1 MAKSRGTASD
11 VIRLANAQAFCNN
24 VALMP
29 DHVSHDA
36 SMLLA
41 FRAENVRSFRDQIEL
56 SMIATSV
63 SEPDFVRQ
71 VDWREGGRP
80 IGVVPVAGVFGP
92 NASGK
97 SNLLEA
103 MDDMRMYVLESF
115 RRDLRPA
122 EHWPFGLDP
131 ETRKRPSRYEID
143 LVLDGI
149 RTEYGFALD
158 QDRIIEEWALRYPRG
173 RAALLFHRQGEEVE
187 VGASGRGETRTVEK
201 LLRPNSLFLS
211 AAAAASH
218 SLLLPLHEWFRR
230 NLQLAH
236 EGNRPNRQAFTIQQ
250 LGDDN
255 NREHVLDMLRA
266 ADLGIVGAK
275 EHAIRLD
282 PRMKERMERA
292 IRLMVGDEIRLQDD
306 ELDRMLSVERFGFT
320 LLHQGAE
327 DNVELP
333 PGYESLG
340 TLVWLGLVGAV
351 TAALTDGAV
360 LLADELDA
368 SLHPALVAEL
378 VRLFQEPRTNPN
390 RAQLIFNSHDP
401 TILGDSSEDR
411 LLGRDQIWF
420 TEKLIDGNSRL
431 YPLTELRPRKH
442 EAIGRRY
449 LDGRYGAMPILSRQD
464 FDRIA
469 SVADE

>member
-1 MAKSRGTASD
+1 MSG
-11 VIRLANAQAFCNN
+11 N
-24 VALMP
+24 VAQ
-29 DHVSHDA
+29 DA
-36 SMLLA
+36 SVMLA

-56 SMIATSV
+56 SMVSTHM
-63 SEPDFVRQ
+63 SEPGFVRQ

-115 RRDLRPA
+115 RRDLRA
-122 EHWPFGLDP
+122 DEHWPFGFDP
-131 ETRKRPSRYEID
+131 EARARPSRYEVD
-143 LVLDGI
+143 LVLEGV
-149 RTEYGFALD
+149 RTKYGFALD
-158 QDRIIEEWALRYPRG
+158 RERIVEEWAFRYPRG
-173 RAALLFHRQGEEVE
+173 RAAMLFYRKGEEVE
-187 VGASGRGETRTVEK
+187 VGTAGRSETRTVQK
-201 LLRPNSLFLS
+201 LLRANSLLLS
-211 AAAAASH
+211 AAAAANH
-218 SLLLPLHEWFRR
+218 SLLLPLHQWFRR
-230 NLQLAH
+230 NLRYAH
-236 EGNRPNRQAFTIQQ
+236 ESNRPDRQAFTIKQ
-250 LGDDN
+250 LSDERE
-255 NREHVLDMLRA
+255 REHVLDMLRA
-266 ADLGIVGAK
+266 ADLGIVGAR

-292 IRLMVGDEIRLQDD
+292 IRLLVGDESRLEDD
-306 ELDRMLSVERFGFT
+306 DLDRVLNVEGFGFT
-320 LLHQGAE
+320 LLHQGTE
-327 DNVELP
+327 DSIELP

-340 TLVWLGLVGAV
+340 TLVWLGLVGV
-351 TAALTDGAV
+351 VINALTDGTM

-378 VRLFQEPRTNPN
+378 IRLFQDPRTNPN
-390 RAQLIFNSHDP
+390 QAQLIFNAHDP
-401 TILGDSSEDR
+401 TVLGDSSEER

-420 TEKLIDGNSRL
+420 TEKRMDGNSRL

-449 LDGRYGAMPILSRQD
+449 LGGRYGAMPILSRQE

-469 SVADE
+469 PVPNE

>member
-1 MAKSRGTASD
+1 MRF
-11 VIRLANAQAFCNN
+11 FCDN

-29 DHVSHDA
+29 SPVAHGA
-36 SMLLA
+36 SVLLA

-56 SMIATSV
+56 SMVATSMA
-63 SEPDFVRQ
+63 EPRFVRQ
-71 VDWREGGRP
+71 VDWREGGRS

-115 RRDLRPA
+115 RRDLLLG

-131 ETRKRPSRYEID
+131 ESGERPSRYEVD
-143 LVLDGI
+143 LVLEGV

-158 QDRIIEEWALRYPRG
+158 RERIVEEWAFRYPRG
-173 RAALLFHRQGEEVE
+173 RAALLFHRRGEEVE

-201 LLRPNSLFLS
+201 LLRPNSLLLS
-211 AAAAASH
+211 AAAAANH
-218 SLLLPLHEWFRR
+218 SLLLPLHQWFRR
-230 NLQLAH
+230 NLHLAH
-236 EGNRPNRQAFTIQQ
+236 ERNRPNRQAFTIEQ
-250 LGDDN
+250 LSDEDE
-255 NREHVLDMLRA
+255 REHILNMLRA

-275 EHAIRLD
+275 EHAIHLD

-292 IRLMVGDEIRLQDD
+292 IRVMIGDEIRLEDD
-306 ELDRMLSVERFGFT
+306 ELERVLNVERFGFT
-320 LLHQGAE
+320 LIHQGAE
-327 DNVELP
+327 DNIELL
-333 PGYESLG
+333 PGCESQG

-351 TAALTDGAV
+351 ISALTDGAV

-378 VRLFQEPRTNPN
+378 IRLFQDPRTNPN

-401 TILGDSSEDR
+401 RILGDSSEDR

-420 TEKLIDGNSRL
+420 TEKLADGNSRL
-431 YPLTELRPRKH
+431 YPLTDLRPRKH
-442 EAIGRRY
+442 EAIERRY

-464 FDRIA
+464 FNRIMPA
-469 SVADE
+469 LVSDN

>member
-1 MAKSRGTASD
+1 M
-11 VIRLANAQAFCNN
+11 RLFCNN
-24 VALMP
+24 VSLMP
-29 DHVSHDA
+29 GPVARDA

-56 SMIATSV
+56 SMIATSL
-63 SEPDFVRQ
+63 SEPRFVRQ

-115 RRDLRPA
+115 RRDLRPD

-131 ETRKRPSRYEID
+131 ESRERPSRYEVD
-143 LVLDGI
+143 LVLEGV

-158 QDRIIEEWALRYPRG
+158 RDRIVEEWAFRYPRG
-173 RAALLFHRQGEEVE
+173 RQALLFHRRGKEVE
-187 VGASGRGETRTVEK
+187 VGASGRGETRTIEK
-201 LLRPNSLFLS
+201 LLRPNSLLLS
-211 AAAAASH
+211 AAAAANH
-218 SLLLPLHEWFRR
+218 SLLLPLHQWFRR

-236 EGNRPNRQAFTIQQ
+236 EDNRPNRQAFTIKQ
-250 LGDDN
+250 LSDDN
-255 NREHVLDMLRA
+255 DRERVLDMLRA

-275 EHAIRLD
+275 EHAIRID

-292 IRLMVGDEIRLQDD
+292 IRLMVGDEIRLEDD
-306 ELDRMLSVERFGFT
+306 ELDRMLNVEGFGFT

-327 DNVELP
+327 DSMELP

-378 VRLFQEPRTNPN
+378 IRLFQDPRTNPN

-401 TILGDSSEDR
+401 TVLGDSSEDR

-420 TEKLIDGNSRL
+420 TEKLMDGNSRL

-464 FDRIA
+464 FDRIV
-469 SVADE
+469 SVPDE

>member
-1 MAKSRGTASD
+1 
-11 VIRLANAQAFCNN
+11 
-24 VALMP
+24 
-29 DHVSHDA
+29 
-36 SMLLA
+36 MLLA

-56 SMIATSV
+56 SMIATSL
-63 SEPDFVRQ
+63 SELRFVRQ

-80 IGVVPVAGVFGP
+80 IGVVPAAGVFGA

-115 RRDLRPA
+115 RRDLLPG

-131 ETRKRPSRYEID
+131 ASQGRPSQYEVD
-143 LVLDGI
+143 LVLEGV

-158 QDRIIEEWALRYPRG
+158 RDRIVEEWALRYPRG
-173 RAALLFHRQGEEVE
+173 RPVLLFHRRGEEVE
-187 VGASGRGETRTVEK
+187 VGASGRGETRTIEK
-201 LLRPNSLFLS
+201 LLRPNSLLLS
-211 AAAAASH
+211 AAAAANH
-218 SLLLPLHEWFRR
+218 SLLLPLHQWFRR
-230 NLQLAH
+230 NFQLAH
-236 EGNRPNRQAFTIQQ
+236 ERNRPSRQAFTVKR
-250 LGDDN
+250 LSEDGHHE
-255 NREHVLDMLRA
+255 RVMYMLRA

-275 EHAIRLD
+275 EHAVRLD
-282 PRMKERMERA
+282 PREKERMERA
-292 IRLMVGDEIRLQDD
+292 IRLMVGDEIRLDDD
-306 ELDRMLSVERFGFT
+306 ELDRVLDVARFGFK

-327 DNVELP
+327 DNVEFP
-333 PGYESLG
+333 PGRESLG
-340 TLVWLGLVGAV
+340 TLVWLGLVGTV
-351 TAALTDGAV
+351 TAALADGAV

-368 SLHPALVAEL
+368 SLHPALVAE
-378 VRLFQEPRTNPN
+378 VIRLFQDPRTNPN

-420 TEKLIDGNSRL
+420 TEKLVDGNSRL

-464 FDRIA
+464 FDRIV
-469 SVADE
+469 SVPDE

>member
-1 MAKSRGTASD
+1 
-11 VIRLANAQAFCNN
+11 
-24 VALMP
+24 MP
-29 DHVSHDA
+29 DPVAHGA

-56 SMIATSV
+56 SMIATSQ
-63 SEPDFVRQ
+63 SEQRFVRQ
-71 VDWREGGRP
+71 IDWRQGGQP
-80 IGVVPVAGVFGP
+80 IGVVPVAGVFGA

-115 RRDLRPA
+115 RRDLRPG
-122 EHWPFGLDP
+122 EHWPFGLDS
-131 ETRKRPSRYEID
+131 ESRKRPSRYEVD
-143 LVLDGI
+143 LVLEGV

-158 QDRIIEEWALRYPRG
+158 RERIVEEWAFRYPHG
-173 RAALLFHRQGEEVE
+173 RSALLFHRRAEEVE
-187 VGASGRGETRTVEK
+187 VGASGRGETRTVER

-211 AAAAASH
+211 AAAAANH
-218 SLLLPLHEWFRR
+218 SLLLPLHQWFRR

-236 EGNRPNRQAFTIQQ
+236 ERNRPGRQAFTIKQ
-250 LGDDN
+250 LSDDDD
-255 NREHVLDMLRA
+255 REHVLDMLRA

-282 PRMKERMERA
+282 PRVKERMERA
-292 IRLMVGDEIRLQDD
+292 IRLMVGDEVRLEDD
-306 ELDRMLSVERFGFT
+306 DLERVLNVERFGFT
-320 LLHQGAE
+320 LVHQGAQ
-327 DNVELP
+327 DNVELMP
-333 PGYESLG
+333 ESESLG

-351 TAALTDGAV
+351 IAALTDGAV

-368 SLHPALVAEL
+368 SLHPALIAEL
-378 VRLFQEPRTNPN
+378 IRLFQDPQTNPN

-401 TILGDSSEDR
+401 TVLGDSSEDR

-420 TEKLIDGNSRL
+420 TEKLADGNSRL

-449 LDGRYGAMPILSRQD
+449 LDGRYGALPILSRQD
-464 FDRIA
+464 FDRIV
-469 SVADE
+469 SVPDE

>member
-1 MAKSRGTASD
+1 MPD
-11 VIRLANAQAFCNN
+11 N
-24 VALMP
+24 VAR
-29 DHVSHDA
+29 SA
-36 SMLLA
+36 SMLLS

-80 IGVVPVAGVFGP
+80 IGVVPVAGVFGA

-115 RRDLRPA
+115 RRDLLPS
-122 EHWPFGLDP
+122 EHWPFRLDP
-131 ETRKRPSRYEID
+131 ETRERPSRYEVD
-143 LVLDGI
+143 LVLDGV
-149 RTEYGFALD
+149 RTEYGFTLD
-158 QDRIIEEWALRYPRG
+158 KERIIEEWAYRYPHG
-173 RAALLFHRQGEEVE
+173 RAALLFHRRGEEVE
-187 VGASGRGETRTVEK
+187 VGAPGRGETRAVEM
-201 LLRPNSLFLS
+201 LLRPNSLLLS
-211 AAAAASH
+211 AAAAANH
-218 SLLLPLHEWFRR
+218 SLLLPLHQWFRR

-236 EGNRPNRQAFTIQQ
+236 ERNRPNRQAFTIQQ
-250 LGDDN
+250 LSDDN
-255 NREHVLDMLRA
+255 DREHVLDMLRA

-292 IRLMVGDEIRLQDD
+292 IRLMVGDEIRLEDD
-306 ELDRMLSVERFGFT
+306 ELDRVLSVERFGFT

-327 DNVELP
+327 DDVELL
-333 PGYESLG
+333 PGSESLG

-378 VRLFQEPRTNPN
+378 IRLFQNPRTNPN

-401 TILGDSSEDR
+401 TVLGDSGEDR

-420 TEKLIDGNSRL
+420 TEKLIEGNSRL

-464 FDRIA
+464 FNRIIPA
-469 SVADE
+469 LVSDN

>member
-1 MAKSRGTASD
+1 MPGS
-11 VIRLANAQAFCNN
+11 
-24 VALMP
+24 VAR
-29 DHVSHDA
+29 DA

-56 SMIATSV
+56 SMIATSL
-63 SEPDFVRQ
+63 SEPRFVRQ

-80 IGVVPVAGVFGP
+80 IGVVPVAGVFGA

-115 RRDLRPA
+115 RRDLLPG
-122 EHWPFGLDP
+122 EHWPFGLDL
-131 ETRKRPSRYEID
+131 EARGNPSRYVVE
-143 LVLDGI
+143 LVLEGV

-158 QDRIIEEWALRYPRG
+158 RDRIVEEWAFRYPRG
-173 RAALLFHRQGEEVE
+173 RPALLFHRRGEEVE

-201 LLRPNSLFLS
+201 LLRPNTLLLS
-211 AAAAASH
+211 AAAAANH
-218 SLLLPLHEWFRR
+218 SLLLPLHQWFRR
-230 NLQLAH
+230 NFQLAH
-236 EGNRPNRQAFTIQQ
+236 ERNRPSRQALTIKR
-250 LGDDN
+250 LSEDSD
-255 NREHVLDMLRA
+255 RERVMDMLRA

-275 EHAIRLD
+275 EHAIRID
-282 PRMKERMERA
+282 PREKERMERG
-292 IRLMVGDEIRLQDD
+292 IRLMVGDEIRLDDD
-306 ELDRMLSVERFGFT
+306 ELDRVLDVAGFGFE
-320 LLHQGAE
+320 LLHQGAG
-327 DNVELP
+327 DDVELP
-333 PGYESLG
+333 PEYESLG
-340 TLVWLGLVGAV
+340 TLVWLGLVGTV

-360 LLADELDA
+360 MLADELDA

-378 VRLFQEPRTNPN
+378 IRLFQDSRTNPN

-420 TEKLIDGNSRL
+420 TEKLVDGNSRL
-431 YPLTELRPRKH
+431 FPLTELRPRKH

-449 LDGRYGAMPILSRQD
+449 LEGRYGAMPILARQD
-464 FDRIA
+464 FDRIV
-469 SVADE
+469 SVPDE